1 MSLGNCIVR
10 GDFEMKKGAIEFAIG
25 MLVAWALMFFAFIAQ
40 LENNL
45 NNFSNAFTVF
55 LVWITLFVA
64 IFIAVVGYLLRGK

>member
-1 MSLGNCIVR
+1 
-10 GDFEMKKGAIEFAIG
+10 MKKGAIEFAIG